1 MQQGVDRGYM
11 GRLLQL
17 TLLAPEIVR
26 AVLDGTQSEQFD
38 LPLLMKPISV
48 DREQQ
53 CLALA

>member
-1 MQQGVDRGYM
+1 M